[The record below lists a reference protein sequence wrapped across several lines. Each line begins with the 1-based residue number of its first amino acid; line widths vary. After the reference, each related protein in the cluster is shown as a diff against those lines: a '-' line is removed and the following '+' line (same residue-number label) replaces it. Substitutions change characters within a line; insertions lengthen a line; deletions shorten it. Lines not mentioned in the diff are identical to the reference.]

1 MSISFV
7 MESVSGRTKAD
18 AKVVAR
24 YQLESRFLIDF
35 ASAVRDEGLD
45 EPEGASLD
53 WVDALDWND
62 TVAPRSC
69 HAPPGIIAG
78 LLWLRDLA
86 QSGEDPAEAVWQ
98 EHFSEPFSPKIFAAA
113 LERDMDRLLKFCQEA
128 RDRKDKLIGRYV

>member
-24 YQLESRFLIDF
+24 CQLESRFLVDF

-45 EPEGASLD
+45 DPEGANLD
-53 WVDALDWND
+53 WVDAIDWND

-69 HAPPGIIAG
+69 HAPAGVIAG
-78 LLWLRDLA
+78 LQWLRDLA
-86 QSGEDPAEAVWQ
+86 QSGEDPAAAVWQ
-98 EHFSEPFSPKIFAAA
+98 EHYSEPFSPGAFAAA
-113 LERDMDRLLKFCQEA
+113 LQRDMDALLKFCQGA